1 MESTNTAK
9 RLAYNNKTR
18 QDDVESRRSKE
29 ESRLACVFRHSSNVA
44 RIHNGIYEHLH
55 AIVNETRQQDKTTF
69 KQAIF
74 HRFLVKEVVVM
85 RPRLVVG
92 GDLVKVMM
100 EVVVPRQRL
109 EQHRLS
115 SNYT

>member
-1 MESTNTAK
+1 MLWPAEAK
-9 RLAYNNKTR
+9 VPL
-18 QDDVESRRSKE
+18 
-29 ESRLACVFRHSSNVA
+29 
-44 RIHNGIYEHLH
+44 LH

-115 SNYT
+115 SNYTYVQSRLLE